1 MGPPGSDVR
10 LSGVDIALW
19 DLMGKIT
26 NQPVY
31 RLLGASK
38 SRVRAYLAPLKPDEE
53 IVEECKQAVAD
64 GATAIKLRLNPE
76 PEAGVRLVRRV
87 REAVGDRLELMVD
100 ANMGYDRRT
109 ALRVARQLEQL
120 DVSWLEEPILSAA

>member
-1 MGPPGSDVR
+1 MWGRRGIETYAM
-10 LSGVDIALW
+10 SGVDIALW

-38 SRVRAYLAPLKPDEE
+38 SRVRAYLAPSLKPDEE

-64 GATAIKLRLNPE
+64 GATAIKLRFSPS
-76 PEAGVRLVRRV
+76 PRACGWCGGSARR
-87 REAVGDRLELMVD
+87 
-100 ANMGYDRRT
+100 
-109 ALRVARQLEQL
+109 
-120 DVSWLEEPILSAA
+120 SATGSS